1 MTQIAFMFPGQGS
14 QFVGMGADLVAQ
26 FPLAKAV
33 FDEADEALGF
43 SLSKLCF
50 EGPEEELRLTA
61 NTQPALLATAVA
73 VYRVLAAN
81 GFRPDWVA
89 GHSLGEYSALVAAGS
104 LTLVEGI
111 RLVRQRGLFMQDA
124 VPAGRGTMA
133 AIMGLE
139 AEAVEALCRDASTAG
154 VVEPAN
160 FNGAGQVVIAG
171 EVAAVE
177 QAVALAKAAG
187 AKRSVML
194 NVSAPFHCS
203 LMKPAAERMTE
214 VLHAANI
221 SDPTIP
227 LVANVT
233 AQPATSGEAVRK
245 NLILQVDHP
254 VRWEQSVKF
263 LADAGVQRF
272 IEVGPGKV
280 LTGLARKIVKGSETA
295 AIGDV
300 DTIQKVLAS

>member
-1 MTQIAFMFPGQGS
+1 MAQTLFMFPGQGS
-14 QFVGMGADLVAQ
+14 QFVGMGADLVRDYAE
-26 FPLAKAV
+26 AREV
-33 FDEADEALGF
+33 FAEADDTLGF

-61 NTQPALLATAVA
+61 NTQPALLATSIAY
-73 VYRVLAAN
+73 YRVAAAK
-81 GFRPDWVA
+81 GMTADWMA

-104 LTLVEGI
+104 LTLAEGL
-111 RLVRQRGLFMQDA
+111 RLVRQRGLFMQEA

-139 AEAVEALCRDASTAG
+139 ADAVEAVCRQASSAASA

-171 EVAAVE
+171 DNLAVE
-177 QAVALAKAAG
+177 KAMELAKAAG
-187 AKRSVML
+187 AKRAIPL

-203 LMKPAAERMTE
+203 LMEPAAERMAE
-214 VLHAANI
+214 VLRAAAI
-221 SDPTIP
+221 ADPVVP

-233 AQPATSGEAVRK
+233 AAPVRDKEAVRE

-254 VRWEQSVKF
+254 VRWEQSIRF
-263 LADAGVQRF
+263 LADQGVARF
-272 IEVGPGKV
+272 VEVGPGKV
-280 LTGLARKIVKGSETA
+280 LAGLARKIIKGADVLSA
-295 AIGDV
+295 GD
-300 DTIQKVLAS
+300 IQA